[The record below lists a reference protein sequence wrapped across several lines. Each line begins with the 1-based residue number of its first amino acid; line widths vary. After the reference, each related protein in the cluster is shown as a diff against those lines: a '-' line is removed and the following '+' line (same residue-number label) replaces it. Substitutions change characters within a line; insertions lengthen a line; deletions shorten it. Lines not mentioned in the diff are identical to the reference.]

1 MSTFYKYAE
10 RNVADRVDWSTISK
24 NFIGMLDK
32 EAELREQKKA
42 DIQKATTETLKSL
55 SEVPTGLDKGANENI
70 LNFSAQG
77 QDYLLMMNRL
87 LKSGQ
92 LDPKDY
98 SIYTQNLKSSTG
110 KLFSAAKVYQE
121 NYTKNIERANAKG
134 LKRASAE
141 ELWNRTQAENAANFS
156 MSQYYIMQNGNVTV
170 GSPTKDPATGQ
181 YVLNND
187 PNTYKNP
194 EQLYYASSV
203 DIDPF
208 DVDGAVKGIVD
219 TFGKNIIGQAKLEG
233 RFEVSVED
241 ITKRPGWKEVENNF
255 IKGTL
260 AGNSSNGA
268 SILTDW
274 INSEEGKEYG
284 YTSDPNDP
292 KIKTG
297 EKILMIADPANPT
310 SGRMI
315 PQLSPDQ
322 EKRAE
327 EFMRQRLSAALD
339 YELKTQ
345 YNAPPPPRAPTD
357 AEMEEKRRQ
366 SDAKNLG
373 IQLANIL
380 TGDGAASSSGG
391 NYVTN
396 IEGFGSI
403 KKQGGILTII
413 RDDENGNPK
422 VITND
427 IRGKTPEQVI
437 RQVSSVFSRPLKV
450 NEQDVIKSALGA
462 AGPRVNTTSTFE
474 YNVGTETKEKPLE
487 KFNKYVDAYIGST
500 IKDTEEETV
509 PLLRARFG
517 KLGYKF
523 EETGAGTDK
532 VEITGPDKT
541 KAIIDLSSPSA
552 AAEIADFMKGNTDP
566 VKIGLA
572 SGMGALG
579 LPKTKKPNLAEKM
592 KANKN

>member
-10 RNVADRVDWSTISK
+10 RNVADRVDWSTIGK
-24 NFIGMLDK
+24 NFTGMLQE
-32 EAELREQKKA
+32 EADLREKKKA
-42 DIQKATTETLKSL
+42 DIRKATEETLKSL
-55 SEVPTGLDKGANENI
+55 SEVPTGLDRGANENI

-121 NYTKNIERANAKG
+121 NYAKNIERANAKG

-156 MSQYYIMQNGNVTV
+156 KSQYYINQNGNVTV
-170 GSPTKDPATGQ
+170 GTPTKDPTTGQ

-194 EQLYYASSV
+194 EQLYYASTV

-208 DVDGAVKGIVD
+208 DVDGAVKGIVN
-219 TFGKNIIGQAKLEG
+219 TFGKNIIGEAKLEG

-241 ITKRPGWKEVENNF
+241 ITKRPGWKEIEDNF

-274 INSEEGKEYG
+274 INSEQGKEYG
-284 YTSDPNDP
+284 YTSNPNDP
-292 KIKTG
+292 QIKTG

-315 PQLSPDQ
+315 PQLTPEQ

-345 YNAPPPPRAPTD
+345 YNAPPQPRAPTD
-357 AEMEEKRRQ
+357 AEIAEKNKK

-380 TGDGAASSSGG
+380 TGNGAASSAGG

-396 IEGFGSI
+396 IPGFGSI
-403 KKQGGILTII
+403 KKQGGILTIT
-413 RDDENGNPK
+413 REGEDGKPL
-422 VITND
+422 VLTND

-437 RQVSSVFSRPLKV
+437 RQVSSVFSKPLKV
-450 NEQDVIKSALGA
+450 NEEDVIKAALGA
-462 AGPRVNTTSTFE
+462 AGKTVNTTSTFD
-474 YNVGTETKEKPLE
+474 YKVGTTQSGETPLV
-487 KFNKYVDAYIGST
+487 KFKKYVDNNIN
-500 IKDTEEETV
+500 KDIV
-509 PLLRARFG
+509 Q
-517 KLGYKF
+517 KNQ
-523 EETGAGTDK
+523 
-532 VEITGPDKT
+532 DKT
-541 KAIIDLSSPSA
+541 SANLEAKYGKFGYTFEATGTPTIMGVKNPLSDHYVTVTAP
-552 AAEIADFMKGNTDP
+552 DG
-566 VKIGLA
+566 
-572 SGMGALG
+572 
-579 LPKTKKPNLAEKM
+579 KTKKEYKVDSTLAGNISAFM
-592 KANKN
+592 KKYANPKQIATVGAMGDISSGGELD